1 MSAPEDIPS
10 TEQVGLSIPADIR
23 QLGERLVTPGRHRRT
38 ETRTSVGESEA
49 LIAAAGEYVRRMDRA
64 RQGLEEMR
72 ALGVQIDE
80 AAVKAQRDERLEAIA
95 SILPAVDELL
105 RERERLTD
113 DDGQSEQPHS
123 G

>member
-10 TEQVGLSIPADIR
+10 TGQVGLSIPADIR

-80 AAVKAQRDERLEAIA
+80 AAVRRSAMSDSKP
-95 SILPAVDELL
+95 SPPSCLPSMSCFV
-105 RERERLTD
+105 
-113 DDGQSEQPHS
+113 SVS
-123 G
+123 V

>member
-1 MSAPEDIPS
+1 
-10 TEQVGLSIPADIR
+10 
-23 QLGERLVTPGRHRRT
+23 
-38 ETRTSVGESEA
+38 
-49 LIAAAGEYVRRMDRA
+49 MDRA